1 MASKVI
7 ALRGE
12 PIVDE
17 QNSASQADI
26 KPGMLIEINA
36 GQWRKHAGAG
46 LNAGPWFALERDEMG
61 DDIDT
66 PYASGDYVKAG
77 FFSPGMRV
85 NILVP
90 IGQTLAKG
98 DKMESNGDGTLRKLV
113 TDASTDDTQR
123 ISVVGEMAEAVS
135 LTAAVTRTRLIIT

>member
-17 QNSASQADI
+17 QNTASQADI
-26 KPGMLIEINA
+26 LPGMLIEINTA
-36 GQWRKHAGAG
+36 QWRKHAGAG
-46 LNAGPWFALERDEMG
+46 LNAAPWFALERDEMG
-61 DDIDT
+61 KDIDT
-66 PYASGDYVKAG
+66 PYAVGDAVKAG
-77 FFSPGMRV
+77 FFSKGMRV

-90 IGQTLAKG
+90 IGQTLVKG
-98 DKMESNGDGTLRKLV
+98 DKMESNGDGTLRKVV

-123 ISVVGEMAEAVS
+123 ISVVGEMAEAVP
-135 LTAAVTRTRLIIT
+135 LTAAITRTRLIIT